1 MDDPGSFAASQAI
14 FSLLSP
20 ADRDY
25 WFSRV
30 EELHLTQS
38 EARELMLVLRDR
50 QMWGETD
57 TDLPNSSGP
66 GAPGGGRPG
75 KAFMAELRSYYKTLR
90 ESGQDYLT
98 HPMPV
103 PPSRPIRFEEIRDAR
118 PLLGRCPVASEKTRC
133 CNLYTLDAVF
143 RCGYDC
149 SYCSIQSFYDEGRI
163 SFHGNLKQK
172 LEALDL
178 DPEKRYHIGTG
189 QSSDSLLWGN
199 RDGLLETLSDFAAR
213 RPNVLLELKTKSA
226 NVDWLLS
233 HELPENMVITWSLN
247 TPSVIA
253 NEEHGTADL
262 AARLVA
268 ARRCANA
275 GLPIGFHLHPM
286 VRYRGWEEEYDAL
299 FAALR
304 GKFDPDELVMV
315 SLGTLTYP
323 KPVLRQIRERN
334 FSSAVLRMD
343 MEEIAG
349 KYSYPREIKREMF
362 ARAAEAFDGWRDEV
376 FFYLCMEDIDLWPE
390 VLGRRYPDNEAFE
403 TDMLDSYFAKTK
415 AIADRRRSSLTAD

>member
-20 ADRDY
+20 ADKDY

-75 KAFMAELRSYYKTLR
+75 KAFMAELRSYYNTLR

-304 GKFDPDELVMV
+304 GKFDPDELVML

-362 ARAAEAFDGWRDEV
+362 ARAAEAFAGWRDQV

-390 VLGRRYPDNEAFE
+390 VLGRKYPDNEAFE